1 MPDTGFAAAGTYAE
15 DPGFVRQVKVA
26 LMVAG
31 GSVAIE
37 DRSQYPDS
45 TMFSL
50 RRSLA
55 INVLQDPDLWAR
67 RFAAIVQY
75 DPRVRAAAPTADN
88 PTPAPVD
95 DFLLAGLIYW
105 TWNAVSGAGA
115 SLTPPPD
122 TPAPPNAPA
131 AGLAPVVVAH
141 PTSGVGRLLG
151 APLGAPLDLRTE
163 GDVEQIQLRRPVL
176 PPGAP
181 PGWPG
186 MSPWQSEGVAT
197 PS

>member
-1 MPDTGFAAAGTYAE
+1 MATFREAGALAE

-31 GSVAIE
+31 GTVAIE

-75 DPRVRAAAPTADN
+75 DERVRATAPTADN
-88 PTPAPVD
+88 ATPAPVD

-105 TWNAVSGAGA
+105 VWNAVAGAGPA
-115 SLTPPPD
+115 L
-122 TPAPPNAPA
+122 TPAPQTPS
-131 AGLAPVVVAH
+131 GGPVSVPH
-141 PTSGVGRLLG
+141 PSSGVDRILG
-151 APLGAPLDLRTE
+151 PALGEALPLRTE
-163 GDVEQIQLRRPVL
+163 GDEEQVQLRAPVT

-181 PGWPG
+181 SGWPG
-186 MSPWQSEGVAT
+186 VTPWGHVARGNDEE
-197 PS
+197 P